1 MSRAV
6 MLSPGEGKKGVK
18 KFILSS
24 VKEAGPN
31 PCPPIIVGV
40 RIGGTMQTCT
50 ELAKKALLRSIG
62 SRNANPLYG
71 KLEEELLNKINKL
84 GIGPQGFGGSHTCL
98 GVNIEYFPNSYC
110 WATSGNK
117 Y

>member
-1 MSRAV
+1 
-6 MLSPGEGKKGVK
+6 
-18 KFILSS
+18 
-24 VKEAGPN
+24 
-31 PCPPIIVGV
+31 
-40 RIGGTMQTCT
+40 MQTCT